1 MQTVLGS
8 YDSEAYKKMLRTLKD
23 EQKILHLEEL
33 IDSERIKRKALEQE
47 AKLIMTQITLL
58 KTKRQPI
65 DKYRGSSLPKYY
77 ENEPAFK
84 EKATIRNTLMST
96 AYKDY

>member
-1 MQTVLGS
+1 MQAVLGS
-8 YDSEAYKKMLRTLKD
+8 YDSDTYKAILKTLKD

-47 AKLIMTQITLL
+47 AKLVMTQIALL
-58 KTKRQPI
+58 RTKRQPI
-65 DKYRGSSLPKYY
+65 DKYRGSSVQKYY
-77 ENEPAFK
+77 SDDLAFK